1 MKRFLKTGPAAAI
14 SVAAL
19 GLLGIAAA
27 MAADAPPTPEDQ
39 AKHAV
44 DIRQSILKLQDWN
57 MAPMA
62 NMLRR
67 RAPFDAKLVQQN
79 AERIAALSEMLPDAF
94 KPDTTKFDV
103 KTDALPLIWMQKDDF
118 DKKAAALTEAA
129 KALAMTAAGGD
140 QGATFPAIVTM
151 GKACGACHDK
161 FKKQE

>member
-1 MKRFLKTGPAAAI
+1 MPDQIHTRHRYSP
-14 SVAAL
+14 
-19 GLLGIAAA
+19 
-27 MAADAPPTPEDQ
+27 DAPGTPEDQ
-39 AKHAV
+39 AKAAV
-44 DIRQSILKLQDWN
+44 DIRQSILKLQGW
-57 MAPMA
+57 ATEPMA
-62 NMLRR
+62 GMLRR
-67 RAPFDAKLVQQN
+67 RTPFDAKLVQQN

>member
-1 MKRFLKTGPAAAI
+1 MKRFLRTGPA
-14 SVAAL
+14 VGLCLAAL
-19 GLLGIAAA
+19 GLLGVAGAIAAE
-27 MAADAPPTPEDQ
+27 APPTPEEQ
-39 AKHAV
+39 AKAAV
-44 DIRQSILKLQDWN
+44 DVRQSILKLQDWN

-67 RAPFDAKLVQQN
+67 RAPFDAKLVQKN

-103 KTDALPLIWMQKDDF
+103 KTDALPLIWQQKDDF
-118 DKKAAALTEAA
+118 DKKAAALTDAA

-140 QGATFPAIVTM
+140 QGMTFPAIVTV